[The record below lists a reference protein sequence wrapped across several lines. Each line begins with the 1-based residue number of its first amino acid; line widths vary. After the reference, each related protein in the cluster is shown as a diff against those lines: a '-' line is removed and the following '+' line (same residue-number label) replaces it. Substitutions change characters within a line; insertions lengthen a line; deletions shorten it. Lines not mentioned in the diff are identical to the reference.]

1 MSADLPWNLV
11 FIGVFIA
18 ILVEII
24 GIPVLPFAIGV
35 YLPVHLNACI
45 MAGGI
50 IRLIFDKMKTDKI
63 GEQRKKDIIN
73 DGILFSSGM
82 IAGEGLV
89 GVLIALLAV
98 FEIDKVIDISG
109 MINLPG
115 WASTASSLVLF
126 ALIILSLLKFSIWK
140 KPAKVNKKNEK

>member
-1 MSADLPWNLV
+1 
-11 FIGVFIA
+11 
-18 ILVEII
+18 
-24 GIPVLPFAIGV
+24 
-35 YLPVHLNACI
+35 
-45 MAGGI
+45 
-50 IRLIFDKMKTDKI
+50 
-63 GEQRKKDIIN
+63 
-73 DGILFSSGM
+73 M